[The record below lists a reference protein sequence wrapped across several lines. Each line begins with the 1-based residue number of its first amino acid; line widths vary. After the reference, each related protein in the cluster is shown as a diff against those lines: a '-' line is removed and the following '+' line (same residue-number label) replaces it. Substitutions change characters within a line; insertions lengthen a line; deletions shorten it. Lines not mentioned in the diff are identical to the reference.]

1 MTNLS
6 PSKRIS
12 KQSNPDSAHACAI
25 GRGIAIRAA
34 LLASLLSHNF
44 RKNRNSKKDTS
55 L

>member
-34 LLASLLSHNF
+34 LLAVLLSQSF
-44 RKNRNSKKDTS
+44 LKNRNSKKDTS